1 MKYLL
6 VILVVL
12 LVVWLVRS
20 SRRVLPPSG
29 DAKGARGPVPSEGQS
44 MVACAHCGL
53 HLPREEA
60 LPGRG
65 GLFCGEAHR
74 IAYEKAHPGS

>member
-1 MKYLL
+1 M
-6 VILVVL
+6 L
-12 LVVWLVRS
+12 LVVVVVVLWL
-20 SRRVLPPSG
+20 
-29 DAKGARGPVPSEGQS
+29 ARGRRPLSPGERANGGSAAPKQET

-53 HLPREEA
+53 HLPRNEA

-74 IAYEKAHPGS
+74 AAFEKAHPSA